1 MIPCHLLELRAGSE
15 RFPLFRFH
23 TLHLQTARGVGY
35 KTSEWPPQDK
45 TRAIK
50 VVWPFYSY
58 SKWEWGLPVI
68 GAAPIPELARTSGLR
83 PQLWLLVVRHKKCR
97 RQRMCFRLPDCL
109 QMTEVLAPTNLAQI
123 CIYSYPGLSA
133 VLCSME
139 PLLLRTR
146 STMSDVAIMIYT
158 GFILS

>member
-1 MIPCHLLELRAGSE
+1 M
-15 RFPLFRFH
+15 
-23 TLHLQTARGVGY
+23 
-35 KTSEWPPQDK
+35 
-45 TRAIK
+45 
-50 VVWPFYSY
+50 
-58 SKWEWGLPVI
+58 I
-68 GAAPIPELARTSGLR
+68 GAAPIPEVARAYGLR
-83 PQLWLLVVRHKKCR
+83 PRLWLLVLHHKKCR

-146 STMSDVAIMIYT
+146 SAMSYVAVMIYT